1 MRRESSLRVVKR
13 KRMKRNSEK
22 VSLQSDPLLLSQM
35 RTSPE
40 IYSNRFGEKSS
51 QTLFPLLNC
60 LSVLLIFTSRKK
72 KSVVKAIQQER
83 ANMSEVTTTKKRKAD
98 KSRWPGKAHSHT
110 HTKKRT
116 MKELHYIAIIC
127 ASFSIVLK
135 NMKSWNR

>member
-72 KSVVKAIQQER
+72 KER
-83 ANMSEVTTTKKRKAD
+83 GKSNSARKSKYERGNNNKKK
-98 KSRWPGKAHSHT
+98 KSRQISVTGESTHT
-110 HTKKRT
+110 HTQKKGQ
-116 MKELHYIAIIC
+116 
-127 ASFSIVLK
+127 
-135 NMKSWNR
+135 